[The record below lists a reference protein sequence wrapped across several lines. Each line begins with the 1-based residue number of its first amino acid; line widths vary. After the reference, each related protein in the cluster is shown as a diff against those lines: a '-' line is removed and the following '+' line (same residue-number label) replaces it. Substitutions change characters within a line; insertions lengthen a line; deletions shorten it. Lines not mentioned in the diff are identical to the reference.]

1 MLEDLFYIKKVMKK
15 YNSKRFLVVVSILII
30 VLGFFLIS
38 YDYLLSKKDKVYDK
52 ITLEIEKVQEIN
64 DNTLKN
70 DDDLSD
76 KNDTIKD
83 IINNDNK
90 EPNNNSNST
99 PSNPSSSDNTIY
111 YDYVGVLEIPKV
123 NLKKGF
129 VSIDS
134 KYNNVNKNIE
144 IMKESSYPDVD
155 GSLMVMASHNGT
167 CWYCYFKNLWK
178 LSLNDDVYIYYN
190 NVKYEYKITNIYE
203 VKKTGSISIYR
214 NSRNTTLALVT
225 CTWGTKDKQTVF
237 IADLVKKTNI

>member
-90 EPNNNSNST
+90 EPNNNST
-99 PSNPSSSDNTIY
+99 PSKPSSGDNTIY

-129 VSIDS
+129 VSIGIS
-134 KYNNVNKNIE
+134 GHGPV
-144 IMKESSYPDVD
+144 P
-155 GSLMVMASHNGT
+155 
-167 CWYCYFKNLWK
+167 FKIYGNLPK
-178 LSLNDDVYIYYN
+178 MMMYIFI
-190 NVKYEYKITNIYE
+190 IT
-203 VKKTGSISIYR
+203 T
-214 NSRNTTLALVT
+214 
-225 CTWGTKDKQTVF
+225 
-237 IADLVKKTNI
+237 

>member
-1 MLEDLFYIKKVMKK
+1 MKK

-30 VLGFFLIS
+30 VLGFFFIS

-90 EPNNNSNST
+90 EPNNNST
-99 PSNPSSSDNTIY
+99 PSKPSSGDNTIY

-167 CWYCYFKNLWK
+167 C
-178 LSLNDDVYIYYN
+178 
-190 NVKYEYKITNIYE
+190 
-203 VKKTGSISIYR
+203 
-214 NSRNTTLALVT
+214 
-225 CTWGTKDKQTVF
+225 
-237 IADLVKKTNI
+237 